1 MPHQPLQGG
10 QGHPAAYHIRSKGVP
25 HPMGV
30 GMRDATPH
38 AMMAEERAKPG
49 CTHRLAALPAFQADE
64 QSGRVGERTFQAQ
77 IVSEN
82 FEEIRRQRHDAL
94 LVPFAVDAQLAVGEL
109 QVFQLNHQDLTRA
122 QTIEEHQAYES
133 QIAIGAEASPELA
146 DFFGRER
153 HDDSPILFK
162 AEAPGYGR
170 ARPAVAERGSAGIA
184 ALEMRL
190 AGGNLLPGVEAIA
203 TAHGA

>member
-82 FEEIRRQRHDAL
+82 FEE
-94 LVPFAVDAQLAVGEL
+94 
-109 QVFQLNHQDLTRA
+109 
-122 QTIEEHQAYES
+122 HQAYES